1 LAVRNHAN
9 AAMDVSDGLAGDL
22 TKLCA
27 ASGVSAD
34 IETSLVPLSTA
45 AAGLLARG
53 VIGLEALISGG
64 DDYEILCAVAPPGVA
79 AFMQEAARAGV
90 AIAEIGTITAQ
101 SQPPR
106 FLDAQGHP
114 IRLQRLSYSHF

>member
-1 LAVRNHAN
+1 
-9 AAMDVSDGLAGDL
+9 
-22 TKLCA
+22 
-27 ASGVSAD
+27 VSAD